1 MLAGWHKQSPHFLI
15 FLVFLMGVLASA
27 CGMSNESLN
36 PKTNQS
42 QTPNLHTELV
52 QAEQKLNSLG
62 LTFNSSGTGF
72 FLNPQSTLLS
82 DPLKVREAVLRL
94 NQYSQIAVRIINA
107 DLSYLEK
114 LEILK
119 RRKAALALSF
129 ALNGGRSP
137 N

>member
-15 FLVFLMGVLASA
+15 FLVFLMDVLASS

-36 PKTNQS
+36 PKINQS

-94 NQYSQIAVRIINA
+94 NHYSQIAVRIINA